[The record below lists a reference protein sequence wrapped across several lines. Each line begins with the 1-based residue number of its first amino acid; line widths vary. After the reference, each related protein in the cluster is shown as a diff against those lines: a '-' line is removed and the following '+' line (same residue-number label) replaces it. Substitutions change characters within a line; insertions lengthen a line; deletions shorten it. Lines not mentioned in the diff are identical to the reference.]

1 MIYKILIIE
10 IHLAIS
16 LIYFAVCL
24 KYMGL
29 QESIYRFVI
38 VFLLPVFGFVYF
50 FIDMI
55 TNRFIKSSDSIL
67 KSYLDYIKEKNRT
80 DYVEGIDFEKEINVV
95 PMEDSLIFN
104 EDKIK
109 RSYLIHILKK
119 DFISHITGLKK
130 ALENDDTETSHY
142 AAAALM
148 EIKNQFELMIQS
160 ASEKYERNK
169 NDVSVLQEYASI
181 LKKYLNSDVPDK
193 VDYFRYLKEYSGV
206 LEKLLSKRKTSE
218 DYFTDKISCD
228 IELGD
233 YDSAGEFCKRF
244 LSYFPNSE
252 KPYLAL
258 MKLKY
263 FTKNYKSFT
272 GILNNLKKAD
282 LNLSEHAKNIINF
295 WERNYINVS

>member
-1 MIYKILIIE
+1 
-10 IHLAIS
+10 
-16 LIYFAVCL
+16 
-24 KYMGL
+24 MGL

-38 VFLLPVFGFVYF
+38 VFLLPVFGFLYF

-55 TNRFIKSSDSIL
+55 TNRFAKGSDSIV
-67 KSYLDYIKEKNRT
+67 KSYLDYIKDKNRV
-80 DYVEGIDFEKEINVV
+80 DYIEGIDFEKEINIV
-95 PMEDSLIFN
+95 PPEDSLIFN

-119 DFISHITGLKK
+119 DFVSHIKGLKK

-169 NDVSVLQEYASI
+169 GDVSILQEYTSI

-193 VDYFRYLKEYSGV
+193 VDYYRYLREYSIV
-206 LEKLLSKRKTSE
+206 LEKLLSKHKTSE
-218 DYFTDKISCD
+218 VYFTDKISCD
-228 IELGD
+228 IELRD
-233 YDSAGEFCKRF
+233 YDSAGEFCQRF
-244 LSYFPNSE
+244 LNYFPNSE

-263 FTKNYKSFT
+263 FTHNYKSFAEV
-272 GILNNLKKAD
+272 LSNLKET
-282 LNLSEHAKNIINF
+282 NFVLSNQAKNIINF

>member
-1 MIYKILIIE
+1 
-10 IHLAIS
+10 
-16 LIYFAVCL
+16 
-24 KYMGL
+24 
-29 QESIYRFVI
+29 
-38 VFLLPVFGFVYF
+38 
-50 FIDMI
+50 MI
-55 TNRFIKSSDSIL
+55 TNRFAQGSDSIL
-67 KSYLDYIKEKNRT
+67 KSHLDYIKDKNRV
-80 DYVEGIDFEKEINVV
+80 DYVEGIDFEKEINII
-95 PMEDSLIFN
+95 PLEDSLIFN

-119 DFISHITGLKK
+119 GFVSHVKGLKK
-130 ALENDDTETSHY
+130 ALVNDDTETSHY

-160 ASEKYERNK
+160 AGERYKRNK
-169 NDVSVLQEYASI
+169 GDVSVLQEYASI

-193 VDYFRYLKEYSGV
+193 VDYYRYLKEYSII

-233 YDSAGEFCKRF
+233 YDSAREFCQRF

-258 MKLKY
+258 MKLQY
-263 FTKNYKSFT
+263 VIHNYKLFT

-282 LNLSEHAKNIINF
+282 LNLSERAKNIINF

>member
-1 MIYKILIIE
+1 
-10 IHLAIS
+10 
-16 LIYFAVCL
+16 
-24 KYMGL
+24 MGV
-29 QESIYRFVI
+29 QESIYRFII

-55 TNRFIKSSDSIL
+55 TNKFAKGSDSIL
-67 KSYLDYIKEKNRT
+67 KSYLDYIKEKNRV
-80 DYVEGIDFEKEINVV
+80 DYIEGIDFEKEINVV

-104 EDKIK
+104 ENKTK

-119 DFISHITGLKK
+119 GFASHVKGLKK
-130 ALENDDTETSHY
+130 ALVNDDTETSHY

-169 NDVSVLQEYASI
+169 GDVSVLQEYVSI
-181 LKKYLNSDVPDK
+181 LKKYLNSSIPDK
-193 VDYFRYLKEYSGV
+193 VDYYRYLKEYSII
-206 LEKLLSKRKTSE
+206 LEKLLSKHKTSE
-218 DYFTDKISCD
+218 VYFTDKISCD
-228 IELGD
+228 IKLGD

-263 FTKNYKSFT
+263 FTHNYKAFT
-272 GILNNLKKAD
+272 AVLNNLKKAD
-282 LNLSEHAKNIINF
+282 FNLSERAKSIINF
-295 WERNYINVS
+295 CERIYTNVS